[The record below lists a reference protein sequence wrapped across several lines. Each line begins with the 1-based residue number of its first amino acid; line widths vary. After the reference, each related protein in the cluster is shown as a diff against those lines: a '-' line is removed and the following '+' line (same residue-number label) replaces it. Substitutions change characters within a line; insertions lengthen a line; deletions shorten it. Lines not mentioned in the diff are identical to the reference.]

1 MKNKK
6 LTIELI
12 KKMNFE
18 DFYDLTYNIDFSKIS
33 KEILNYIVETKNMET
48 LSILAKNPS
57 TPAEFLEKLLE
68 HKNESVQFLVAEH
81 PNISDK
87 AAKELSNHQR
97 DYIRST
103 LAKNKSLS
111 NELFTI
117 LSKDSKDYC
126 FFVKLELIRNPN
138 VPLDVLIPLLINLSN
153 SEEEFVREEV
163 AMHPLTPID
172 TLEQL
177 FKDKERKV
185 QINVLKNINTPI
197 NILIEAFETE
207 DQLMR
212 NTSKIH
218 PKMSD
223 FKILD
228 NELIIKEN
236 KVKENKNHLESLM
249 TSLNISE
256 HSKVGI
262 NLLEVYN
269 ETQGKLNNEILK
281 LKENIANLKEAIYL
295 KQEETSITRD

>member
-33 KEILNYIVETKNMET
+33 KEILNYIVETKNIET
-48 LSILAKNPS
+48 LIILAKNPS
-57 TPAEFLEKLLE
+57 TPAEILEKLLE
-68 HKNESVQFLVAEH
+68 QKNESIQFLVAEH

-117 LSKDSKDYC
+117 LSKDDC

-163 AMHPLTPID
+163 AMNPLTPID

-249 TSLNISE
+249 ISLNISE

>member
-1 MKNKK
+1 MKNKE

-12 KKMNFE
+12 KKMNYE
-18 DFYDLTYNIDFSKIS
+18 DFYYLTYNIDFSKIS
-33 KEILNYIVETKNMET
+33 KEILNYIVETKDMET
-48 LSILAKNPS
+48 LSTLAKNPS

-68 HKNESVQFLVAEH
+68 HKNESIQFLVAEH

-117 LSKDSKDYC
+117 LSKDDC

-177 FKDKERKV
+177 FKEEERKV
-185 QINVLKNINTPI
+185 QINILKNINTPI

-207 DQLMR
+207 DLLMR

-249 TSLNISE
+249 ISLNISE

-281 LKENIANLKEAIYL
+281 LKENIKNLKEAIYL
-295 KQEETSITRD
+295 KQEETSIARD

>member
-33 KEILNYIVETKNMET
+33 KEILNYIVETKNIET
-48 LSILAKNPS
+48 LIILAKNPS

-249 TSLNISE
+249 ISLNISE

>member
-1 MKNKK
+1 MKNKE

-12 KKMNFE
+12 KKMNYE
-18 DFYDLTYNIDFSKIS
+18 DFYYLTYNIDFSKIS

-68 HKNESVQFLVAEH
+68 HKNESIQFLVAEH

-117 LSKDSKDYC
+117 LSKDDC

-212 NTSKIH
+212 NISKIH

-249 TSLNISE
+249 ISLNISE

-295 KQEETSITRD
+295 KHKEETSITRD

>member
-33 KEILNYIVETKNMET
+33 KEILNYIVETKNIET
-48 LSILAKNPS
+48 LIILAKNPS
-57 TPAEFLEKLLE
+57 TPAEILEKLLE
-68 HKNESVQFLVAEH
+68 QKNESIQFLVAEH

-138 VPLDVLIPLLINLSN
+138 IPLDVLIPLLINLSN

-163 AMHPLTPID
+163 AMNPLTPID

-177 FKDKERKV
+177 FKDEERKV

-197 NILIEAFETE
+197 NILIEAFETK

-236 KVKENKNHLESLM
+236 KVRENKNHLESLM
-249 TSLNISE
+249 ISLNISE

-262 NLLEVYN
+262 SLIEVYN

>member
-33 KEILNYIVETKNMET
+33 KEILNYIVETKNIET
-48 LSILAKNPS
+48 LIILAKNPS
-57 TPAEFLEKLLE
+57 TPAEILEKLLE
-68 HKNESVQFLVAEH
+68 QKNESIQFLVAEH

-153 SEEEFVREEV
+153 S
-163 AMHPLTPID
+163 
-172 TLEQL
+172 
-177 FKDKERKV
+177 
-185 QINVLKNINTPI
+185 
-197 NILIEAFETE
+197 
-207 DQLMR
+207 
-212 NTSKIH
+212 
-218 PKMSD
+218 
-223 FKILD
+223 
-228 NELIIKEN
+228 
-236 KVKENKNHLESLM
+236 
-249 TSLNISE
+249 
-256 HSKVGI
+256 
-262 NLLEVYN
+262 
-269 ETQGKLNNEILK
+269 
-281 LKENIANLKEAIYL
+281 
-295 KQEETSITRD
+295 

>member
-33 KEILNYIVETKNMET
+33 KEILNYIVETKNIET
-48 LSILAKNPS
+48 LIILAKNPS
-57 TPAEFLEKLLE
+57 TPAEILEKLLE
-68 HKNESVQFLVAEH
+68 QKNESIQFLVAEH